1 MKFPKSVLFLTL
13 VLAASLALAGCMR
26 GGDSNAKG
34 GSAGLNP
41 SAAATPSATA
51 DFMPRQTAYATS
63 PAAFDW
69 SGRVSEV
76 EDAIARLSEVKEDRV
91 IVTGSTALVGVRFD
105 SQYQG
110 EMTERIREMV
120 ASSVLQADPSITT
133 VAVTAD
139 VKDVDEIFDMAR
151 RIEGGENVSGMEE
164 DVQRIVRN
172 ASTLR

>member
-26 GGDSNAKG
+26 GGDNDAKG
-34 GSAGLNP
+34 GDAGLDP
-41 SAAATPSATA
+41 SAAAAPYATA
-51 DFMPRQTAYATS
+51 DLMPRQTAYAAS

-69 SGRVSEV
+69 NGRVSEV
-76 EDAIARLSEVKEDRV
+76 EDAISHLSEVKEDRV
-91 IVTGSTALVGVRFD
+91 IVSGNTALVGVRFD
-105 SQYQG
+105 GQYQG

-139 VKDVDEIFDMAR
+139 EKDVGDIFDMAR
-151 RIEGGENVSGMEE
+151 RIAGGEAVSGMEE